1 MAASHLSR
9 VVRGTCR
16 GAGYEHQYD
25 GGYEQTHPGKTLV
38 GRAVTAMYMPR
49 RPAMREVMEAKGEAA
64 GQVGDQISWPID
76 ALVKGDCYVADC
88 FGKIAVPLPPT
99 PPAPHPAPLRRRL
112 FHPAAA
118 LSNLRVFCGCRP
130 VVDGA
135 DHRRQPGRGDLRQ
148 QRQRYSLLPLPLA
161 SPFAA
166 DLISLLRC
174 QYSPPRPRSRSLL
187 PSLLT

>member
-1 MAASHLSR
+1 MCRSR
-9 VVRGTCR
+9 RRGALRRADAVALVTCHPSSARACVRGTCR

-88 FGKIAVPLPPT
+88 FGKIAVLFAP
-99 PPAPHPAPLRRRL
+99 PHPAHDSP
-112 FHPAAA
+112 
-118 LSNLRVFCGCRP
+118 S
-130 VVDGA
+130 VDTCFTL
-135 DHRRQPGRGDLRQ
+135 Q
-148 QRQRYSLLPLPLA
+148 LPCP
-161 SPFAA
+161 
-166 DLISLLRC
+166 I
-174 QYSPPRPRSRSLL
+174 
-187 PSLLT
+187 

>member
-1 MAASHLSR
+1 MLPPTCLSSAR
-9 VVRGTCR
+9 ARPRGTCR

-88 FGKIAVPLPPT
+88 FGKIAVLFAPPHPLPT
-99 PPAPHPAPLRRRL
+99 LPP
-112 FHPAAA
+112 
-118 LSNLRVFCGCRP
+118 
-130 VVDGA
+130 
-135 DHRRQPGRGDLRQ
+135 
-148 QRQRYSLLPLPLA
+148 
-161 SPFAA
+161 
-166 DLISLLRC
+166 
-174 QYSPPRPRSRSLL
+174 
-187 PSLLT
+187 